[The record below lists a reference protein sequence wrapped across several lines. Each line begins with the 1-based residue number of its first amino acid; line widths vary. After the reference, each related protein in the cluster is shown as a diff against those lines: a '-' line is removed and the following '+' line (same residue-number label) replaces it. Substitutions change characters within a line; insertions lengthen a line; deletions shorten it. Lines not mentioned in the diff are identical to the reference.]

1 MLKVK
6 NIAANYDGTI
16 AIRDISLEVN
26 KGEIVSIIGSNGAGK
41 TTTLKAISGI
51 VRVSQGKIEFKGKTL
66 NKFLP
71 HQIVKM
77 GISQCPEGRQLWPEM
92 TVLETLEMGAFLRT
106 NKINI
111 EDDIKKIMRIFPV
124 LSERKNQLA
133 KTLSGGEQQALAI
146 GRVLMARPELIL
158 FDEPSLGLA
167 PILVEKMFRTIQ
179 SLREEGLTIILVEQ
193 NANAALK
200 ISNRTYI
207 LEKGKIALQGNS
219 EELLNNEMVKKI
231 YLGFS

>member
-92 TVLETLEMGAFLRT
+92 TVLETLEMGAFLRSDR
-106 NKINI
+106 ISI
-111 EDDIKKIMRIFPV
+111 EDDIEKIMSIFPV

-146 GRVLMARPELIL
+146 GRALMARPELIL

-167 PILVEKMFRTIQ
+167 PILVEKMFGTIQ

-219 EELLNNEMVKKI
+219 RELLNNEMVKKI

>member
-6 NIAANYDGTI
+6 NIAVNYSETI

-26 KGEIVSIIGSNGAGK
+26 KGEIISMIGSNGAGK

-51 VRVSQGKIEFKGKTL
+51 VKLSQGEIKFKGKIL
-66 NKFLP
+66 NKLLP

-92 TVLETLEMGAFLRT
+92 TVLETMEMGAFLRT
-106 NKINI
+106 NKNDI

-146 GRVLMARPELIL
+146 GRALMAKPELIL

-167 PILVEKMFRTIQ
+167 PILVEKILKTIQ
-179 SLREEGLTIILVEQ
+179 RLRDEGLTILLVEQ
-193 NANAALK
+193 NANTALK
-200 ISNRTYI
+200 ISDRAYI
-207 LEKGKIALQGNS
+207 LEKGKVALQGNS
-219 EELLNNEMVKKI
+219 KELLNNEMVKKI